1 MLDSLKQLWRILSP
15 LDKKKVL
22 YVLILVMG
30 MAFIESAGVIS
41 IMPFLAVLSNPAI
54 VESNH
59 YLQFIYDLMGGGT
72 KQTFIVKLGFLS
84 LSVVVFSTFFKIITQ
99 YAVNRFSSLQRHY
112 FSTRL
117 LKIYLKQNYEFFIQ
131 RNSAT
136 LSKNILSEVDQ
147 LIWTMI
153 LPALTL
159 MSYGVVLLSMVSIL
173 LLYDPV
179 MAIATAF
186 ILGVFYIT
194 IYMLV
199 RKKLMQIGQEFTQAN
214 KERYQT
220 CQEALA
226 GIKDVMINN
235 AKQGYIDQ
243 FEQSSRVF
251 ARHIATRDTLG
262 QIPLNIIETVG
273 YGCLIGLAMILVV
286 SGKEV
291 SHILPVLGLYGF
303 AAYRMLPA
311 AQNIYRS
318 ISQIKFSEQVLD
330 ILYPEFFLDMN
341 AQETQFETKNKILNF
356 EKSIRLENVS
366 FAYPNRPN
374 QLILDNFSIEIMK
387 NSSLGIIGKSGSG
400 KSTLMDIMLGLL
412 TPTQGK
418 IYIDDFE
425 LTKKNIKDWRD
436 IVGYVP
442 QFIYLIN
449 SSIAENIA
457 FGVDISQINMQQ
469 VRNVAKLAHIDEFIS
484 TQLPYDYDTLVGEGG
499 VTLSGGQRQ
508 RIGIARALYKNPQ
521 VLFMDE
527 ATSALDTETEKSVN
541 EAIQK
546 LNGKITMVVI
556 SHRESIIHYCEE
568 VKNLTN
574 NDKGK
579 LCLNR

>member
-1 MLDSLKQLWRILSP
+1 MLNSLKQLWQILSP
-15 LDKKKVL
+15 LDKRKVI

-30 MAFIESAGVIS
+30 MALIESAGVIS
-41 IMPFLAVLSNPAI
+41 IMPFLAVLSNPEV

-59 YLQFIYDLMGGGT
+59 SLKLIYDFTGAIS
-72 KQTFIVKLGFLS
+72 KQNFIVYLGFLS
-84 LSVVVFSTFFKIITQ
+84 LGIVIFSTIFKIITQ
-99 YAVNRFSSLQRHY
+99 YAVNRFASLQRHY
-112 FSTRL
+112 FATRL
-117 LKIYLKQNYEFFIQ
+117 LKIYLQQNYEFFIQ

-136 LSKNILSEVDQ
+136 LVKNILSEVDQ

-159 MSYGVVLLSMVSIL
+159 MSYGVVLLAMIGIL
-173 LLYDPV
+173 LLYDPL
-179 MAIATAF
+179 MAIATATV
-186 ILGVFYIT
+186 LGTFYCM

-199 RKKLMQIGQEFTQAN
+199 RKKLTQIGEEFTQAN

-235 AKQGYIDQ
+235 AKQGYIEQ

-262 QIPLNIIETVG
+262 QVPLNIIETVG

-318 ISQIKFSEQVLD
+318 ISQIKFSEQVLS
-330 ILYPEFFLDMN
+330 ILQPEFALEKTEHTDSLKSDI
-341 AQETQFETKNKILNF
+341 QKLKFEN
-356 EKSIRLENVS
+356 SIRLENIS
-366 FAYPNRPN
+366 FAYANRLEQPVLN
-374 QLILDNFSIEIMK
+374 NFSIEIKK
-387 NSSLGIIGKSGSG
+387 NTSLGIVGKSGSG

-412 TPTQGK
+412 QAKNGE
-418 IYIDDFE
+418 IYIDDVSLRE
-425 LTKKNIKDWRD
+425 DNVEQWQNL
-436 IVGYVP
+436 VGYVP
-442 QFIYLIN
+442 QSIYLADK
-449 SSIAENIA
+449 SIAENIA
-457 FGVDISQINMQQ
+457 FGVPKGQIDFKQ
-469 VRNVAKLAHIDEFIS
+469 VELVAKQAQIDDFIQH
-484 TQLPYDYDTLVGEGG
+484 QLPSGYHTLVGERG
-499 VTLSGGQRQ
+499 VMLSGGQRQ

-527 ATSALDTETEKSVN
+527 ATSALDTKTEQAVN
-541 EAIQK
+541 EAIQSLSGEK
-546 LNGKITMVVI
+546 TII
-556 SHRESIIHYCEE
+556 IIAHREISVEKCDLI
-568 VKNLTN
+568 N
-574 NDKGK
+574 K
-579 LCLNR
+579 LGSKEI